1 MKKIAL
7 YTCNF
12 GNYRNEFKQY
22 TEVTFNDNIDYFIF
36 TDKVIENNRLNKWKI
51 CNIDMINDNTIMP
64 KNRLNS
70 KYVKFVL
77 PNELKDYDI
86 IVWMDNRQM
95 INMYKFKYEN
105 IIKLVELYPNYDL
118 FNLKHNE
125 RTTIKEELIET
136 IRLKYENIEPA
147 KQFLEKIKDYK
158 SNFLLPDTSIII
170 RKNNKIIN
178 DAFKYC
184 YDGLIEY
191 KLKRDQNVYN
201 YIMDRENV
209 LPYLFKT
216 IDEFAQMAPLA
227 LI

>member
-1 MKKIAL
+1 M
-7 YTCNF
+7 
-12 GNYRNEFKQY
+12 
-22 TEVTFNDNIDYFIF
+22 
-36 TDKVIENNRLNKWKI
+36 
-51 CNIDMINDNTIMP
+51 
-64 KNRLNS
+64 
-70 KYVKFVL
+70 
-77 PNELKDYDI
+77 
-86 IVWMDNRQM
+86 
-95 INMYKFKYEN
+95 
-105 IIKLVELYPNYDL
+105 
-118 FNLKHNE
+118 
-125 RTTIKEELIET
+125 
-136 IRLKYENIEPA
+136 KYENIEPA

-158 SNFLLPDTSIII
+158 SNFLQPDTSIII

-227 LI
+227 PI